1 MISSNLEWQ
10 KYMAFS
16 LNENLDENLISLHL
30 IQVKNKH
37 NKPFAH
43 FKNEEK
49 IFLNAPPPRPKKKK
63 KNIWVGSSSACD
75 YPQQE

>member
-49 IFLNAPPPRPKKKK
+49 IFLNAPPPAQKK
-63 KNIWVGSSSACD
+63 
-75 YPQQE
+75 